1 MEQKSLRRRLAA
13 LLLMLCLLAAGALP
27 ALATS
32 ANIRLVD
39 ASGNPA
45 TGTIRVALYDSAKD
59 KALSGGQLTLYR
71 VAEVKRKNGDLSFE
85 YCGDFYGCGIALGDL
100 TDSTLA
106 DQLLEYM
113 PQGARGTTK
122 TVDADG
128 NAAFEDL
135 ELGLYLI
142 VQSKASNGYA
152 PIKPFLVSLPMAENG
167 KWNYEVDASPKVG
180 GYTPVNPDT
189 PPVPPTPVPD
199 KPGTPSGRRSHER
212 PAPDRPAELARAG
225 AGGQRC
231 AAVCRWL
238 GAEQK
243 GSAAMRQ
250 KIGKICMV
258 LGALLILAAAA
269 LLAYNKWDAAR
280 ADKAAQQALGELE
293 QTLTTTVEEK
303 AKSETVVLQ
312 PELDPAQPMTE
323 TELDGWSYIGYLSI
337 PSIGLDLPVMSEWS
351 YAGLKIAPG
360 RYSGS
365 TYADNMVV
373 CAHNYAKHFSP
384 IKWLAE
390 GSQVY
395 FTDMD
400 GMRWSYEVSYV
411 ENLQPTQIEKMT
423 EKTEDS
429 DNWDLTLFTC
439 TTGGRA
445 RCAVRCVRTGYPV
458 LTMETAE

>member
-1 MEQKSLRRRLAA
+1 
-13 LLLMLCLLAAGALP
+13 
-27 ALATS
+27 
-32 ANIRLVD
+32 
-39 ASGNPA
+39 
-45 TGTIRVALYDSAKD
+45 
-59 KALSGGQLTLYR
+59 
-71 VAEVKRKNGDLSFE
+71 
-85 YCGDFYGCGIALGDL
+85 
-100 TDSTLA
+100 
-106 DQLLEYM
+106 
-113 PQGARGTTK
+113 
-122 TVDADG
+122 
-128 NAAFEDL
+128 
-135 ELGLYLI
+135 
-142 VQSKASNGYA
+142 
-152 PIKPFLVSLPMAENG
+152 
-167 KWNYEVDASPKVG
+167 
-180 GYTPVNPDT
+180 
-189 PPVPPTPVPD
+189 
-199 KPGTPSGRRSHER
+199 
-212 PAPDRPAELARAG
+212 
-225 AGGQRC
+225 
-231 AAVCRWL
+231 
-238 GAEQK
+238 
-243 GSAAMRQ
+243 MRQ

-323 TELDGWSYIGYLSI
+323 TELDDWSYIGYLSI

-390 GSQVY
+390 GTPVY

-445 RCAVRCVRTGYPV
+445 RCAVRCVRTGCPV
-458 LTMETAE
+458 LTAETAE